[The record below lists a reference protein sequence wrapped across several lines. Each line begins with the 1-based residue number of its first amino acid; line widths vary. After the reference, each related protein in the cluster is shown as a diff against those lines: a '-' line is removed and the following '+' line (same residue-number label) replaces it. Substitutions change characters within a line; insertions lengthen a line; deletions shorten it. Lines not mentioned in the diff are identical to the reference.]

1 MSTLRGSPHSRPKL
15 HSSARRSTRRLRS
28 WSSTGIGRELERTS
42 PSRFRPSSWKSPARR
57 SPPIKSRGP
66 LQSDTKGCICDTQQA
81 VRSSTTTSSTT
92 AHTPRWESGT
102 GPGPPIPATGTEA
115 LLRPRSRQI
124 WDGNGAR
131 PRVDNPRRVPSSPH
145 CRSVAEWAHA
155 KLCSPSSPGKKGPR
169 SQQPPSAAS
178 FGSFG
183 RKCACAGPRPRPGLP
198 SAAC

>member
-42 PSRFRPSSWKSPARR
+42 PSRFRPCSWKSPARR

-92 AHTPRWESGT
+92 ALTPRWELGT
-102 GPGPPIPATGTEA
+102 GPGPRFRHIGDGGGAAASPIPANLGRERGSAPSPQSSAGAEQPHTA
-115 LLRPRSRQI
+115 LGRWQSGLMRSCARRHRP
-124 WDGNGAR
+124 
-131 PRVDNPRRVPSSPH
+131 
-145 CRSVAEWAHA
+145 
-155 KLCSPSSPGKKGPR
+155 KKK
-169 SQQPPSAAS
+169 SAQPAP
-178 FGSFG
+178 
-183 RKCACAGPRPRPGLP
+183 
-198 SAAC
+198 